1 MNSAVVFIAALAL
14 VPQPRKVVELGGYT
28 ANTSKTFRVDA
39 TLPKEG
45 YRLKVTDA
53 GAEISYADGAGRLYF
68 ICQSKKDEGSPSS

>member
-1 MNSAVVFIAALAL
+1 MNLSAVVIASLAL
-14 VPQPRKVVELGGYT
+14 VPQPRNVVELGGYT
-28 ANTSKTFRVDA
+28 ASTAKTFRVDA
-39 TLPKEG
+39 SLPKEG